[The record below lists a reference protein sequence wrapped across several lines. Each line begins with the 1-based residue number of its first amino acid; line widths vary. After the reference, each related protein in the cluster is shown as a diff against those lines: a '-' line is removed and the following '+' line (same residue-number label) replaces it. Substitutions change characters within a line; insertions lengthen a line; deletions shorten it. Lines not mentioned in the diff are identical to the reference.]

1 MTKTIAVL
9 VNGRT
14 VTGMDDALI
23 WVVAVFLVLPFTALA
38 LMSALVIIRV
48 LKMIIEEI
56 TGW

>member
-1 MTKTIAVL
+1 M
-9 VNGRT
+9 N
-14 VTGMDDALI
+14 DALV